1 MNDILDPVHGEFV
14 GVRDAEEPIIE
25 SPVVQR
31 LRRIHQLGLSFF
43 VYPGATHTRFEHSVG
58 VMHLAG
64 RLAESIGLEEDAVQ
78 AYRLG
83 GLLHDIGHSPYSHA
97 LEPIME
103 AELGFGHEERTC
115 QLIDE
120 IDAPFPVD
128 REWVKDI
135 VNGESE
141 HDIVAGNVDVD
152 RMDYLARDGA
162 HTGLNH
168 GNVDIRS
175 IIQFATDHDGGV
187 AFNEK
192 ATEALEGLFTARL
205 HMTKSVYRH
214 HTALILSQMLRRA
227 VKTHL
232 EAGAASV
239 GEVMEWDDYQLHTH
253 LFEADGDAG
262 RLYRRIANRNPY
274 KRALFRDENDL
285 GRDGLRRLADE
296 IDSLVETETAIAAE
310 AGVDP
315 ASVLVDPP
323 SPPTSTD
330 YDVSIVTRG
339 GGEMQLSDRSPLPDA
354 VAAAEWRTTT
364 LGVYAPPEHVIA
376 VGDAAEDVLL
386 SD

>member
-1 MNDILDPVHGEFV
+1 MNDILDPVHDEFV

-64 RLAESIGLEEDAVQ
+64 RLAESIGLDEEAVQ

-83 GLLHDIGHSPYSHA
+83 GLLHDIGHPPYSHA

-103 AELGFGHEERTC
+103 DELEYSHEENTC

-135 VNGESE
+135 VNGESA

-152 RMDYLARDGA
+152 RMDYLNRDA
-162 HTGLNH
+162 THTGVNH
-168 GNVDIRS
+168 GNIDVRS
-175 IIQFATDHDGGV
+175 IVQFAIDHDGGV
-187 AFNEK
+187 AFNQK
-192 ATEALEGLFTARL
+192 ATEALEGLLTARL

-227 VKTHL
+227 VMAHIDESET
-232 EAGAASV
+232 SV
-239 GEVMEWDDYQLHTH
+239 KEIMEWDDYQLHTH
-253 LFEADGDAG
+253 LLEAGGDAG

-285 GRDGLRRLADE
+285 GRDGLRELATNTGNLTE
-296 IDSLVETETAIAAE
+296 VESDIAAE

-330 YDVSIVTRG
+330 YDVTIVTRNS
-339 GGEMQLSDRSPLPDA
+339 GEMQLSDRSPLPDA

-364 LGVYAPPEHVIA
+364 LGVYAPPKDVTTVA
-376 VGDAAEDVLL
+376 DAAEAVLL
-386 SD
+386 DD